1 MDNVSSILTL
11 QLKYKIM
18 SKERNLV
25 LNTKIIN
32 ETVDTIIDSIYEKTE
47 DYMYKYGNYTESNN
61 EFFYDREEYM
71 IEVINELYNR
81 INK

>member
-1 MDNVSSILTL
+1 
-11 QLKYKIM
+11 M

-32 ETVDTIIDSIYEKTE
+32 ETVDTIIDSVYEKTE

-81 INK
+81 VNK